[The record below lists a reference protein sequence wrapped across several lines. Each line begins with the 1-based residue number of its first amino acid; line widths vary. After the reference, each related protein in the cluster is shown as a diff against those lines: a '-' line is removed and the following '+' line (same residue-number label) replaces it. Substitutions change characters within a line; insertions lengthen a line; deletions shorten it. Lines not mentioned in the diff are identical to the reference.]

1 MFRTQSLKRSRDDDG
16 DLHPLG
22 PKKIRPW
29 QGPASNAFSL
39 PVPESADIDQ
49 ALRFRAPT
57 LTPIDSSDEEDVQ
70 NINSHALY
78 TGTATKVFRP
88 KPSNLNLDLN
98 ANLNQAPAKI
108 LLSGDD
114 LSPWQQAY
122 ALNHHENHNHKHPS
136 PIPHALVNHSLD
148 INASA
153 LTAPGFGHDD
163 FEPTP
168 ALTPAVDTPMEMEDI
183 TPFNKEPP
191 IIRLPSPVSDTD
203 MAMGDT
209 MSDTE
214 LVYPGPYPT
223 RVPTPGLDYG
233 NVSPH
238 PVAAHPMSRSTS
250 DQSTTRMPTPCPIP
264 HRRSALVMGYRADC
278 DKCRCKVPGHYSH
291 IIQRA

>member
-22 PKKIRPW
+22 PKKTRPW
-29 QGPASNAFSL
+29 QGHGSNSFSL

-57 LTPIDSSDEEDVQ
+57 LTPIDSSDEEDAQ
-70 NINSHALY
+70 NTNSHALY
-78 TGTATKVFRP
+78 TGTTTKVFRP
-88 KPSNLNLDLN
+88 KPSNLHLDLN
-98 ANLNQAPAKI
+98 PNLNQAPAKI

-122 ALNHHENHNHKHPS
+122 ALNHYE
-136 PIPHALVNHSLD
+136 NHSLD

-168 ALTPAVDTPMEMEDI
+168 ALTPAVDTPMDMEDI

-203 MAMGDT
+203 MAMCDT

-214 LVYPGPYPT
+214 LVYPGTYPT

-233 NVSPH
+233 NMSPH

-250 DQSTTRMPTPCPIP
+250 NQSATRTPTPCPIP